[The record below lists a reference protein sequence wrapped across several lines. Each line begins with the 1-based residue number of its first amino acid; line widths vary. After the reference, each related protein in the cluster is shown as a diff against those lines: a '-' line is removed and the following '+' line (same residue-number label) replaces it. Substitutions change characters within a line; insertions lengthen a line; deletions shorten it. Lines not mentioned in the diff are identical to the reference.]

1 MKFII
6 ISNLMMTTIS
16 QIDGIIL
23 VTMDEIVW
31 WCNINNITFKKKQK
45 ICFNF

>member
-1 MKFII
+1 
-6 ISNLMMTTIS
+6 MMTTIS

-31 WCNINNITFKKKQK
+31 WCNINNITFKKNKK
-45 ICFNF
+45 FVLIFKSIHKK